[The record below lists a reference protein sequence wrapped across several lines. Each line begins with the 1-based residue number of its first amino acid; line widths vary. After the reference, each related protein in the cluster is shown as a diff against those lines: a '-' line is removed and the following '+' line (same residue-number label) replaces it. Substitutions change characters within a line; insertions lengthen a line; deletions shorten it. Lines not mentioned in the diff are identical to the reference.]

1 MRHAGA
7 RQILVAALGE
17 LAERG
22 LNVGT
27 SGNISVRVPGG
38 FLISPSG
45 VAPQALRTR
54 DVVELDE
61 SGEPRKRSR
70 APSSEWRIHRDL
82 LKARSEAGAVVH
94 VHSPHATAL
103 ACLRRPIPPFHY
115 LVGLAGGTDIP
126 VAEYATFGTQALS
139 RNVLAALTDRWA
151 CLMANHGQIALGSN
165 LGSAVALVR
174 EVEDLAQQY
183 LLALQAGQEPVHLS
197 SEQMVEANQG
207 LAHYLGQP
215 TGPSGAEG

>member
-1 MRHAGA
+1 VRHPGA
-7 RQILVAALGE
+7 RRVLVGALGE

-45 VAPQALRTR
+45 IAPQALRTR
-54 DVVELDE
+54 DVVELDQD
-61 SGEPRKRSR
+61 GERRKGARP
-70 APSSEWRIHRDL
+70 PSSEWRIHRDL
-82 LKARSEAGAVVH
+82 LGARPEAGAVVH

-139 RNVLAALTDRWA
+139 HSVLTALDQRRA
-151 CLMANHGQIALGSN
+151 CLMANHGQIALGPN

-174 EVEDLAQQY
+174 EVENLAQQY
-183 LLALQAGQEPVHLS
+183 LLALQTGREPALLS
-197 SEQMVEANQG
+197 SEQMAEANQG
-207 LAHYLGQP
+207 LAHYLGQSP
-215 TGPSGAEG
+215 ASLGGDR

>member
-1 MRHAGA
+1 MRHPDA
-7 RQILVAALGE
+7 RQTLVAALGE

-38 FLISPSG
+38 LLISPSG
-45 VAPQALRTR
+45 IAPEALRTR
-54 DVVELDE
+54 EVVELDE
-61 SGEPRKRSR
+61 DGEPRKGSH

-82 LKARSEAGAVVH
+82 LEARSEAGAVVH

-126 VAEYATFGTQALS
+126 VAKYATFGTQALS
-139 RNVLAALTDRWA
+139 HNVLAALDQRRA
-151 CLMANHGQIALGSN
+151 CLMANHGQIALGPS

-174 EVEDLAQQY
+174 EVENLARQY
-183 LLALQAGQEPVHLS
+183 LLALQTGLEPAHLS
-197 SEQMVEANQG
+197 SEQMAEANQG
-207 LAHYLGQP
+207 MAHYLGQ
-215 TGPSGAEG
+215 SSSSREGDR